1 MNNAD
6 QSLTT
11 TATGTTDNQE
21 SAGESPG
28 TGSENCLAI
37 GTRLAEFEITSVI
50 GEGGFGIVYLAFDH
64 SLQRTVAIKEY
75 MPAALAARGTDHNV
89 SVRAKRHE
97 EAFEAGLRSFINEA
111 RLLAQFD
118 HSALIKVYRFWEQNK
133 TAYMAMRYYEGR
145 TFKNV
150 VKNNPEMVDE
160 TWLKHIL
167 KPILEGLDALYKAR
181 ILHRDISPENIMIQ
195 PNGEA
200 VLLDFGAAR
209 QIVTGLTQSLTV
221 ILKPGYAPVEQ
232 YADDESMKQGPW
244 TDIYS
249 LSAVMY
255 SAIAKKPPPTAVARM
270 LSDPIEPLQ
279 NGDHPGFGKQFLAA
293 LDRGLA
299 VRPEA
304 RPQSIAEFATLL
316 GIDMSV
322 PSHAEAVVRPFPQ
335 APAESGNARAS
346 QTAPQ
351 PAKKSSA
358 KSPAASSVKSP
369 AKRTWLFAA
378 GGVVLAAGAALWFA
392 GRHDAAP
399 TPSAIAVASTPATVP
414 ASQTVSPKEEII
426 PAEALNKDSAAS
438 AKAAAPAAKA
448 NEQMPSN
455 AAVPKKA
462 KAASATIARRVA
474 EAPAKTAD
482 DDAAK
487 AAGSVALAIKPWGNV
502 FVDGDPKGVSPPLK
516 KLSLSE
522 GQHRIKI
529 VNPHFP
535 EYVVTVTVSAKK
547 PTSVSHEFAAPAQ

>member
-6 QSLTT
+6 QSLTASGAG
-11 TATGTTDNQE
+11 TAG
-21 SAGESPG
+21 SPDAAAEAPG
-28 TGSENCLAI
+28 AGSENCLAI

-75 MPAALAARGTDHNV
+75 MPAALAARGADHNV
-89 SVRAKRHE
+89 AVRAKRHE
-97 EAFEAGLRSFINEA
+97 DAFEAGLRSFINEA

-150 VKNNPEMVDE
+150 VKSNPEMIDE
-160 TWLKHIL
+160 AWLKHML

-255 SAIAKKPPPTAVARM
+255 SAIARKPPPTAVARM

-279 NGDHPGFGKQFLAA
+279 SGDRPGFGKPFLAA

-299 VRPEA
+299 VRPEE
-304 RPQSIAEFATLL
+304 RPQSIAEFAQLL

-322 PSHAEAVVRPFPQ
+322 PSHAEAVVRPFSP
-335 APAESGNARAS
+335 APAETNIRAS
-346 QTAPQ
+346 QAMPQ
-351 PAKKSSA
+351 QTRKT
-358 KSPAASSVKSP
+358 SPKTTGKLA
-369 AKRTWLFAA
+369 WLLA
-378 GGVVLAAGAALWFA
+378 GGGMAIAVAGGLWLT

-399 TPSAIAVASTPATVP
+399 TQPAVAAASVP
-414 ASQTVSPKEEII
+414 AMAAASQAVSPKEEII
-426 PAEALNKDSAAS
+426 PWETLNKDRSAS
-438 AKAAAPAAKA
+438 AQAAAPAAKG
-448 NEQMPSN
+448 EEP
-455 AAVPKKA
+455 AAPKVAAPKKA
-462 KAASATIARRVA
+462 KAAPAVAARHAPEPQAKSVDDETAKLPVA
-474 EAPAKTAD
+474 
-482 DDAAK
+482 
-487 AAGSVALAIKPWGNV
+487 VALTIKPWGNV
-502 FVDGDPKGVSPPLK
+502 FVDSEPKGVSPPLK
-516 KLSLSE
+516 KLSLPE
-522 GQHRIKI
+522 GQHRIKV
-529 VNPHFP
+529 VNPNFP

-547 PTSVSHEFAAPAQ
+547 PVAVSHDFLAP

>member
-11 TATGTTDNQE
+11 SATGTTDNYE
-21 SAGESPG
+21 SAGESSG

-50 GEGGFGIVYLAFDH
+50 GEGGFGIVYLVFDH

-279 NGDHPGFGKQFLAA
+279 SGDRPGFGKQFLAA

-299 VRPEA
+299 VRPEE

-335 APAESGNARAS
+335 APGETGNARAP
-346 QTAPQ
+346 QAAPS

-358 KSPAASSVKSP
+358 KSPA
-369 AKRTWLFAA
+369 KRTWLFAV
-378 GGVVLAAGAALWFA
+378 GGAVLAAGAGLWFA

-399 TPSAIAVASTPATVP
+399 TPSAIVVASAPATVP

-426 PAEALNKDSAAS
+426 PAEALNKDPATS

-448 NEQMPSN
+448 NEPASSK
-455 AAVPKKA
+455 AAASKKA
-462 KAASATIARRVA
+462 KASSATIARRA
-474 EAPAKTAD
+474 DEALAKTAD
-482 DDAAK
+482 EDAAK

-535 EYVVTVTVSAKK
+535 EYVVTITVSAKK
-547 PTSVSHEFAAPAQ
+547 PTSVSHEFSAPVQ